1 MLKIIPGAQKSV
13 AATLKYLSCGPHGV
27 HFKNKTV
34 PLGPMMLYG
43 DTEMGAGPL
52 IMLCGGVKI
61 IPWVLKMNRCDS
73 KISVLGPARD
83 TF

>member
-1 MLKIIPGAQKSV
+1 M
-13 AATLKYLSCGPHGV
+13 YWGPHGV
-27 HFKNKTV
+27 HFKDKAV

-43 DTEMGAGPL
+43 DTEMGPGLL
-52 IMLCGGVKI
+52 IMMCGGVKI
-61 IPWVLKMNRCDS
+61 IPWALKISRCDI